1 VVEQLAYN
9 LKIEGLN
16 PATGTEK
23 EGMTKKGFED
33 VM

>member
-1 VVEQLAYN
+1 
-9 LKIEGLN
+9 LN